1 MGNKLKFNLC
11 DDDDILLKSR
21 YLSRAANSLFSTFSK
36 IGPIPLTYLFSSYCL
51 ALYGCELWNLSSP
64 GLRGLEVILNK
75 CLRRIWGLP
84 SHCHTGIL
92 HRCARTQSIY
102 NMVYSRSCKFIDR
115 AKCSSN
121 GLVRSVFHE
130 SLAYTFAG
138 HNSLFGCNYLK
149 SYFAED
155 EKCAEVLRA
164 FLTSNIVCDV
174 RNGSSS
180 IDTMLRTIATA

>member
-1 MGNKLKFNLC
+1 
-11 DDDDILLKSR
+11 
-21 YLSRAANSLFSTFSK
+21 
-36 IGPIPLTYLFSSYCL
+36 
-51 ALYGCELWNLSSP
+51 
-64 GLRGLEVILNK
+64 
-75 CLRRIWGLP
+75 
-84 SHCHTGIL
+84 
-92 HRCARTQSIY
+92 
-102 NMVYSRSCKFIDR
+102 MVYSRSCKFINC